1 MAESFL
7 KALRWFLFIA
17 CIIAGIAAFN
27 QLEVQ
32 GMKVGIL
39 VVVSFGGAYIMSKP
53 WRALPPK
60 AMVLSVL
67 GVAALAFMT
76 QYVPGWYT
84 AYTGEPAYD
93 NFYFIW
99 LGLVLVLGVPF
110 MMWVFERY
118 DED

>member
-7 KALRWFLFIA
+7 KALRWFIFIA
-17 CIIAGIAAFN
+17 CIIAGVAAFN

-53 WRALPPK
+53 WRQLPPK

-67 GVAALAFMT
+67 AVAALAALAN
-76 QYVPGWYT
+76 VLPGLYLDHYGT
-84 AYTGEPAYD
+84 RMYD
-93 NFYFIW
+93 NFYFVW

-110 MMWVFERY
+110 MMFVFDRY